1 MGKNTITILRG
12 NDIPLIVT
20 CAVRNDAGE
29 VTPIDLQSA
38 TVEVAV
44 SSPRMGERALSYDV
58 VDDNKLQILCSAEV
72 FASAGVYA
80 LEVRINNAGAN
91 IRFAYKSAVRVVEYA
106 EELENCDT
114 YSVAYLP
121 EQTACGASII
131 IAQAVGVS
139 VDVNTGGGGGGVTPA
154 QLAEVVNAL
163 NTFKAEQS
171 EKNTTYEDAIATN
184 KQKSESNASDI
195 ATLKTDNA
203 ANKGKIAALEAT
215 TASHTSAINTLNGNV
230 ANHTSAINTINN
242 TLAGIDTALN
252 NILGV

>member
-1 MGKNTITILRG
+1 MKSNRNAITILRG
-12 NDIPLIVT
+12 NDIPLIVA
-20 CAVRNDAGE
+20 CAVRDDAGE

-38 TVEVAV
+38 TVKVAV
-44 SSPRMGERALSYDV
+44 SSPQMGERALNFDV
-58 VDDNKLQILCSAEV
+58 VDENKLQILCSAEV

-80 LEVRINNAGAN
+80 LEIKINNAGAN

-114 YSVAYLP
+114 YSVAYLG

-139 VDVNTGGGGGGVTPA
+139 ADVNAGGGGGGVTPA

-171 EKNTTYEDAIATN
+171 EIN
-184 KQKSESNASDI
+184 
-195 ATLKTDNA
+195 ATLKTDNT
-203 ANKGKIAALEAT
+203 ANKSKISALET
-215 TASHTSAINTLNGNV
+215 TTTKHTT
-230 ANHTSAINTINN
+230 AINTINN
-242 TLAGIDTALN
+242 TLAGIDTALDK
-252 NILGV
+252 ILG